1 MNTNNIIKKIYKTA
15 VYLTVM
21 ILFLFSRNGI
31 AATTDKKEIQLE
43 TINYTVTVID
53 KNTDQPL
60 QLVSVILKQNNS
72 IVAVQSTNPFGR
84 AVFDDI
90 EMGIYSISARYI
102 GYETFSDTVSIDT
115 TNRSYRIK
123 LSETAVELK
132 EINIKGEKYSNVP
145 TTIDIHSGQQVFE
158 GENYHAAP
166 TSSMTQLIQEN
177 LAGAAKAPTGEV
189 HIRGQHGE
197 FSYLIDGIPVPL
209 GVFGGLN
216 EIVDPKVI
224 SKVSFLTA
232 GFPAEFGGQITGLMD
247 VQTRIPSGKFH
258 FDLSTYGGSY
268 LTSNNDTLGSRVGTL
283 KALNLNGQS
292 FSVSDHL
299 GKLGYFIE
307 ASREETDRRIDQPV
321 QQLFHDHG
329 FDYFTYGKLDYL
341 LNENDYLTANIN
353 YSRTVTQVPYDPVE
367 GYLSDQQNS
376 YNGFQ
381 TLSFFHVISHETDH
395 ESNLFVGGF
404 AREGGLD
411 YIPSVYDNNSTFLGT
426 DTVNGYVIEQNRNF
440 TTLGLRT
447 KYDNRTSHHFMYA
460 AGLSYSKT
468 FGTENFRFFN
478 SDGDKLINS
487 SDFDGYDLGVFAQ
500 TEYHP
505 YEWTKLDLG
514 LRYDIHNAPSFSKN
528 LTQLSPRIKWYVFLD
543 DYNVFTISYDRLFMP
558 INIENL
564 GAVAT
569 QFGNVTTPTYPEKD
583 NLYEI
588 AYLRNWKN
596 GFNSKLAGFY
606 KESSPGLDDQTL
618 GSSTIRVS
626 VNINR
631 IIVRGIELALTYN
644 EQDFPLSG
652 YLNGSIIHAFGTGP
666 VEGGFLPPDSSTA
679 PFDLDHDLRL
689 TSVIG
694 LNYQTG
700 DWFLNM
706 SANYTSGLANGIDGY
721 EFKTGLFDFNT
732 GAHTAPAW
740 ILNLSAGYTFYVSD
754 GHTLEP
760 SIYINN
766 ILDHAHLIKGAFFSG
781 ASFEARRNIMV
792 KLTYHF

>member
-1 MNTNNIIKKIYKTA
+1 
-15 VYLTVM
+15 
-21 ILFLFSRNGI
+21 
-31 AATTDKKEIQLE
+31 
-43 TINYTVTVID
+43 
-53 KNTDQPL
+53 
-60 QLVSVILKQNNS
+60 
-72 IVAVQSTNPFGR
+72 
-84 AVFDDI
+84 
-90 EMGIYSISARYI
+90 
-102 GYETFSDTVSIDT
+102 
-115 TNRSYRIK
+115 
-123 LSETAVELK
+123 
-132 EINIKGEKYSNVP
+132 
-145 TTIDIHSGQQVFE
+145 
-158 GENYHAAP
+158 
-166 TSSMTQLIQEN
+166 
-177 LAGAAKAPTGEV
+177 
-189 HIRGQHGE
+189 
-197 FSYLIDGIPVPL
+197 
-209 GVFGGLN
+209 
-216 EIVDPKVI
+216 
-224 SKVSFLTA
+224 
-232 GFPAEFGGQITGLMD
+232 
-247 VQTRIPSGKFH
+247 
-258 FDLSTYGGSY
+258 
-268 LTSNNDTLGSRVGTL
+268 VGTL

-411 YIPSVYDNNSTFLGT
+411 YIPSVYDNNPTFLGT